1 MVPGPCHTCL
11 SRRGRNMSCWDAR
24 QAYPDRPSSE
34 AASLEA
40 DAALFGRNRGR
51 EFMSG
56 AKGKKHQGAGVQDVY
71 PRSSPTSVTLMS

>member
-1 MVPGPCHTCL
+1 
-11 SRRGRNMSCWDAR
+11 MSCWE
-24 QAYPDRPSSE
+24 AYTDRPSSE

-56 AKGKKHQGAGVQDVY
+56 AKGKKHQGAGVQDCVSLVKPY
-71 PRSSPTSVTLMS
+71 FGDFDVMRAEQHKIS